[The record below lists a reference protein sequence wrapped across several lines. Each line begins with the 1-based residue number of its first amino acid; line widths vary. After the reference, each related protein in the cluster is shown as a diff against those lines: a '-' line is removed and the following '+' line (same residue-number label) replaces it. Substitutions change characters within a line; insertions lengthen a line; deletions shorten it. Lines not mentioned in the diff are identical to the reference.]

1 MVIFLREAITNY
13 VDLYWKPEL
22 IEINWSLWEKQ
33 NKQMC
38 NWLELRCEVVYKD
51 LDFLAHNRITHLVEE
66 DGEGFEP
73 CEIMVI
79 DSLNGQDCCDLD

>member
-13 VDLYWKPEL
+13 VDLYWKLEL

-38 NWLELRCEVVYKD
+38 NWLELRREENSYGRPALGKQRQSQLDNPDVYQKVK
-51 LDFLAHNRITHLVEE
+51 LLVEFT
-66 DGEGFEP
+66 DYWN
-73 CEIMVI
+73 
-79 DSLNGQDCCDLD
+79 SLHVPFDQ